1 MTKAKKFTTRK
12 NSTKAQTLAM
22 RQVRTLKYGGSVN
35 TLTRSGH
42 VKAER
47 TVR

>member
-1 MTKAKKFTTRK
+1 MPEPKKYTTRK

-22 RQVRTLKYGGSVN
+22 RQVRTAKYGGSVN

-42 VKAER
+42 VKA
-47 TVR
+47 TGVVR